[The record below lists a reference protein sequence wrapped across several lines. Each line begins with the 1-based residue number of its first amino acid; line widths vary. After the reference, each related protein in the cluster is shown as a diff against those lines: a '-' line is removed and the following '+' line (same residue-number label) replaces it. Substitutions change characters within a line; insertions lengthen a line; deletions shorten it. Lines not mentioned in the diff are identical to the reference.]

1 MPLRNGGRGGILE
14 ERQIVHRDYEVGEY
28 AKAKET
34 DRMLYEKNQTEHI
47 SRELFRNPS
56 SEYRGTPFWAW
67 NGRLDRDRLTEQIQ
81 VFKKMGLGG
90 FHMHVRTGMDSPYL
104 EEEFMDSI
112 RHCIE
117 KAGEMDMLAWLY
129 DEDRWPSGT
138 AGGRVTAGRPEYA
151 RKSLLFT
158 TNPYEECAFPEPA
171 APEPGRGQENIRQ
184 ENGRLLAVY
193 DILLDRDGKLEG
205 AYRVSKEEPAEEGA
219 ARWYAYMEYASA
231 DPWFNNQ
238 AYVDTL
244 NPEAIAEFIRITHE
258 AYARNVGEHFGKLAP
273 AIFTDE
279 PQFTPRGCLDF
290 ADEAK
295 DVFLPWTTG
304 LPEAYRQ
311 AYGEELLDA
320 LPELFWERA
329 DGRLSTA
336 RWRFQNLVTDLFVE
350 SYCEQIGSWCR
361 EHGIY
366 LTGHVMGEGSLY
378 DQTQAVGDAM
388 RCYPSFGLP
397 GMDMLCDFHEYT
409 TAKQVQSM
417 VRQTGA
423 EGMLSELYG
432 VTGWDYDFRGYKLQ
446 GDWQA
451 ALGVTVRVPH
461 LAWYTMKGEAKRD
474 YPASISY
481 QSPWWEEF
489 SMVED
494 HFARLNVALTRGKA
508 LVKVAVLHPI
518 ETYWLYFGPGDQT
531 AALREQMDAQF
542 AHLAEVLLFGGI
554 DFDYLCEARLPEQ
567 CAGGACPLQV
577 GEMAYETV
585 IVPPIR
591 TIRSGTLRILTDF
604 AEKGGKLIFLGD
616 CPDYVDARP
625 SDAAAALY
633 GKGIRCGLLDS
644 AILSLVEGQR
654 FLHIQKTDGRR
665 AEGLLHQLRREES
678 GDRWLFVCNGRNPA
692 SPDVDSAGG
701 LRFTLKGDFKVTLYD
716 TMTGDVLPLPVRHD
730 KGRTILERPW
740 YIHESMLL
748 LLEEEEQMEPADSGK
763 EKTGA
768 FSGCH
773 VGSAPACHRGET
785 EKNREGADEDGSCGS
800 AKGNPGHKAVAEGI
814 CGNAGGMA
822 AWDGAEADILPGE
835 VDIALQEP
843 NMLLLDMAEYA
854 LDDGEYYSEDEL
866 LRIDNHA
873 RRELGIPLRRK
884 EVVQPYLVEAGEPEH
899 TLHLRFRIPSEIGA
913 AGLKLGLECPE
924 TSEIRVNGIP
934 VPPVGSGWYVDR
946 DIRTISL
953 PDFVPGENL
962 LEIAVPIGPRTN
974 LENFYLLGD
983 FGVRIGGTVK
993 TLTAPVRKIGW
1004 GDIASQGL
1012 PFYTGNLTYRT
1023 KVRSRGDFTV
1033 RVPQYRGG
1041 LVKILVDGKV
1051 CGNIAFSPYT
1061 LRVRCAPGEHRVEW
1075 KLYGTRQNGFAQL
1088 HHTQGV
1094 YFYQSP
1100 NSWRSAGD
1108 LWSYEYRLKP
1118 AGILKSPEVAGAV
1131 FLGGAGNVRRRS
1143 AAAMHFTDRS

>member
-1 MPLRNGGRGGILE
+1 MPLRNGTQSGILE
-14 ERQIVHRDYEVGEY
+14 ERQIVHRDYEVEER
-28 AKAKET
+28 AKET
-34 DRMLYEKNQTEHI
+34 DHMLYEKNQTEHI
-47 SRELFRNPS
+47 SRELFQNPS
-56 SEYRGTPFWAW
+56 CEYRGTPFWAW
-67 NGRLDRDRLTEQIQ
+67 NGRLDRERLTEQIQ
-81 VFKKMGLGG
+81 VFQKMGLGG

-104 EEEFMDSI
+104 EEEFMDFI
-112 RHCIE
+112 RHCIG

-138 AGGRVTAGRPEYA
+138 AGGRVTVGRPEYA

-158 TNPYEECAFPEPA
+158 TKPYEECDFPEPA

-184 ENGRLLAVY
+184 ENGKLLAVY
-193 DILLDRDGKLEG
+193 DILLDKDGRLERG
-205 AYRVSKEEPAEEGA
+205 YRVEKEEPVEEGA
-219 ARWYAYMEYASA
+219 VRWYAYMEYASA

-258 AYARNVGEHFGKLAP
+258 AYARNVGEHFGKLVP

-290 ADEAK
+290 AGEAK
-295 DVFLPWTTG
+295 DVFLPWTTS

-311 AYGEELLDA
+311 VYGEELLDA
-320 LPELFWERA
+320 LPELFWERG
-329 DGRLSTA
+329 DGYLSTI
-336 RWRFQNLVTDLFVE
+336 RWRFQNLVTNLFVE

-361 EHGIY
+361 EHGLY

-397 GMDMLCDFHEYT
+397 GMDMLCDFREYT

-474 YPASISY
+474 YPASISC

-542 AHLAEVLLFGGI
+542 AHLAEMLLFGGI
-554 DFDYLCEARLPEQ
+554 DFDYLCEARLPQQ
-567 CAGGACPLQV
+567 CRGSACPLQV
-577 GEMAYETV
+577 GEMAYETI

-591 TIRSGTLRILTDF
+591 TIRSSTLKILTDF

-644 AILSLVEGQR
+644 ALLSLVEGQR
-654 FLHIQKTDGRR
+654 FLHIQKADGRR

-678 GDRWLFVCNGRNPA
+678 GDMWLFVCNGRNPA
-692 SPDVDSAGG
+692 SPDVDSAGN
-701 LRFTLKGDFKVTLYD
+701 LRFTLQGDFKVTLYD
-716 TMTGDVLPLPVRHD
+716 TMTGDILPLAVRHD

-748 LLEEEEQMEPADSGK
+748 LLEEEGQRAEQADSGK

-768 FSGCH
+768 LFGCH
-773 VGSAPACHRGET
+773 VEAAPASHRAGT
-785 EKNREGADEDGSCGS
+785 EKIREGADEDSSCGGS
-800 AKGNPGHKAVAEGI
+800 KENPGGEAEAEDI
-814 CGNAGGMA
+814 CGNAGGTA

-854 LDDGEYYSEDEL
+854 LDDGEFYSEDEL

-884 EVVQPYLVEAGEPEH
+884 EVVQPYLVEAGAPEH

-934 VPPVGSGWYVDR
+934 VPPVGNGWYVDR
-946 DIRTISL
+946 DIRTVSL
-953 PDFVPGENL
+953 PDFAPGENL

-993 TLTAPVRKIGW
+993 VLTEPVRKIGW

-1041 LVKILVDGKV
+1041 LVKILVDGKD

-1118 AGILKSPEVAGAV
+1118 AGILKSPEIAGAV
-1131 FLGGAGNVRRRS
+1131 FLDGAGNARRRS

>member
-1 MPLRNGGRGGILE
+1 
-14 ERQIVHRDYEVGEY
+14 
-28 AKAKET
+28 
-34 DRMLYEKNQTEHI
+34 MLYEKNQTEHI
-47 SRELFRNPS
+47 SRELFQNPS
-56 SEYRGTPFWAW
+56 CEYRGTPFWAW
-67 NGRLDRDRLTEQIQ
+67 NGRLDRERLTEQIQ
-81 VFKKMGLGG
+81 VFRKMGLGG
-90 FHMHVRTGMDSPYL
+90 FHMHVRTGMESPYL

-112 RHCIE
+112 RHCIG
-117 KAGEMDMLAWLY
+117 KAEEMDMLAWLY

-138 AGGRVTAGRPEYA
+138 AGGRVTADRPEYA

-158 TNPYEECAFPEPA
+158 TRPYEECAAPKPA
-171 APEPGRGQENIRQ
+171 PPEPGRGQENIRQ
-184 ENGRLLAVY
+184 ENGKLLAVY
-193 DILLDRDGKLEG
+193 DIQLDKDCRLEG
-205 AYRVSKEEPAEEGA
+205 AYRVAREEPVEEGA
-219 ARWYAYMEYASA
+219 VRWYAYMEYASA

-258 AYARNVGEHFGKLAP
+258 AYAGNIGEQFGRRVP

-290 ADEAK
+290 AGEAK
-295 DVFLPWTTG
+295 DVFLPWTAR

-329 DGRLSTA
+329 DGCLSA
-336 RWRFQNLVTDLFVE
+336 VRWRFQNLVTGLFVE
-350 SYCEQIGSWCR
+350 SYCGQIGNWCR
-361 EHGIY
+361 EHGLY

-388 RCYPSFGLP
+388 RCYPCFGLP
-397 GMDMLCDFHEYT
+397 GIDMLCDFHEYT
-409 TAKQVQSM
+409 TAKQTQSM

-451 ALGVTVRVPH
+451 ALGGTVRVPH

-494 HFARLNVALTRGKA
+494 HFARLNTALTRGKA
-508 LVKVAVLHPI
+508 AVKVAVLHPI

-567 CAGGACPLQV
+567 CRGSACPLQV
-577 GEMAYETV
+577 GEMAYETI

-591 TIRSGTLRILTDF
+591 TIRSTTLKILADF
-604 AEKGGKLIFLGD
+604 VEGGGKLIFLGD
-616 CPDYVDARP
+616 CPDYVDAVP
-625 SDAAAALY
+625 SAAAGELY

-644 AILSLVEGQR
+644 AVLSLLEGER
-654 FLHIQKTDGRR
+654 FLTIQKADGRR
-665 AEGLLHQLRREES
+665 ADGVLYQLRREES
-678 GDRWLFVCNGRNPA
+678 GDMWLFVCNGRNPV
-692 SPDVDSAGG
+692 SPDVDPGDP
-701 LRFTLKGDFKVTLYD
+701 LRFTLKGSFAVTLYD
-716 TMTGDVLPLPVRHD
+716 TMTGDIVPLPVRYD
-730 KGRTILERPW
+730 NGRTILERPW

-748 LLEEEEQMEPADSGK
+748 LLEEADANCCGAMTETAGK
-763 EKTGA
+763 GA
-768 FSGCH
+768 EAVSVCGAE
-773 VGSAPACHRGET
+773 GSASC
-785 EKNREGADEDGSCGS
+785 DGT
-800 AKGNPGHKAVAEGI
+800 AI
-814 CGNAGGMA
+814 DA
-822 AWDGAEADILPGE
+822 AWNSAEADILPGE
-835 VDIALQEP
+835 VTVTLQEP

-854 LDDGEYYSEDEL
+854 LDDGEYYAEDEL

-899 TLHLRFRIPSEIGA
+899 VLHLRFHIRSEIA
-913 AGLKLGLECPE
+913 AARLRLGLECPE
-924 TSEIRVNGIP
+924 SARIELNGTAIP
-934 VPPVGSGWYVDR
+934 TVSDGWYVDR
-946 DIRTISL
+946 DIETIPL
-953 PDFVPGENL
+953 PEFIPGENL

-974 LENFYLLGD
+974 LENFYLLGE

-993 TLTAPVRKIGW
+993 TLTEPVRKIGW

-1041 LVKILVDGKV
+1041 LVKILVDGTD

-1061 LRVRCAPGEHRVEW
+1061 LKVRAAPGEHVVEW

-1088 HHTQGV
+1088 HHTQGI

-1118 AGILKSPEVAGAV
+1118 AGILKSPEVVGAV
-1131 FLGGAGNVRRRS
+1131 FLDEAGNARRRS

>member
-1 MPLRNGGRGGILE
+1 MPLRNGTQSGILE
-14 ERQIVHRDYEVGEY
+14 ERQIVHRDYEVEER
-28 AKAKET
+28 AKET
-34 DRMLYEKNQTEHI
+34 DHMLYEKNQTEHI
-47 SRELFRNPS
+47 SRELFQNPS
-56 SEYRGTPFWAW
+56 CEYRGTPFWAW
-67 NGRLDRDRLTEQIQ
+67 NGRLDRERLTEQIQ
-81 VFKKMGLGG
+81 VFQKMGLGG

-104 EEEFMDSI
+104 EEEFMDFI
-112 RHCIE
+112 RHCIG

-138 AGGRVTAGRPEYA
+138 AGGRVTVGRPEYV

-158 TNPYEECAFPEPA
+158 TKPYEECDFPEPA

-184 ENGRLLAVY
+184 ENGKLLAVY
-193 DILLDRDGKLEG
+193 DILLDKDGRLERG
-205 AYRVSKEEPAEEGA
+205 YRVEKEEPVEEGA
-219 ARWYAYMEYASA
+219 VRWYAYMEYASA

-244 NPEAIAEFIRITHE
+244 NAEAIAEFIRITHE
-258 AYARNVGEHFGKLAP
+258 AYARNVGEHFGKLVP

-290 ADEAK
+290 AGEAK
-295 DVFLPWTTG
+295 DVFLPWTTS

-311 AYGEELLDA
+311 VYGEELLDA
-320 LPELFWERA
+320 LPELFWERG
-329 DGRLSTA
+329 DGYLSTI
-336 RWRFQNLVTDLFVE
+336 RWRFQNLVTNLFVE

-361 EHGIY
+361 EHGLY

-397 GMDMLCDFHEYT
+397 GMDMLCDFREYT

-474 YPASISY
+474 YPASISC

-542 AHLAEVLLFGGI
+542 AHLAEMLLFGGI
-554 DFDYLCEARLPEQ
+554 DFDYLCEARLPQQ
-567 CAGGACPLQV
+567 CRGSACPLQV
-577 GEMAYETV
+577 GEMAYETI

-591 TIRSGTLRILTDF
+591 TIRSSTLKILTDF

-644 AILSLVEGQR
+644 ALLSLVEGQR
-654 FLHIQKTDGRR
+654 FLHIQKADGRR

-678 GDRWLFVCNGRNPA
+678 GDMWLFVCNGRNPA
-692 SPDVDSAGG
+692 SPDVDSAGN
-701 LRFTLKGDFKVTLYD
+701 LRFTLQGDFKVTLYD
-716 TMTGDVLPLPVRHD
+716 TMTGDILPLAVRHD

-748 LLEEEEQMEPADSGK
+748 LLEEEGQRAEQADSGK

-768 FSGCH
+768 LSGCR
-773 VGSAPACHRGET
+773 VEAAPASHRAGT
-785 EKNREGADEDGSCGS
+785 EKIREGADEDSSCGGS
-800 AKGNPGHKAVAEGI
+800 KENPGGEAEAEDI
-814 CGNAGGMA
+814 CGNAGGTA

-854 LDDGEYYSEDEL
+854 LDDGEFYSEDEL

-884 EVVQPYLVEAGEPEH
+884 EVVQPYLVEAGAPEH

-924 TSEIRVNGIP
+924 TSEIRVNGVP
-934 VPPVGSGWYVDR
+934 VSPVGNGWYVDR
-946 DIRTISL
+946 DIRTVSL
-953 PDFVPGENL
+953 PDFAPGENL

-993 TLTAPVRKIGW
+993 TLTEPVRKIGW

-1023 KVRSRGDFTV
+1023 KVCSWGDFTV

-1041 LVKILVDGKV
+1041 LVKILVDGKD

-1061 LRVRCAPGEHRVEW
+1061 LRVRCAPGEHRLEW

-1118 AGILKSPEVAGAV
+1118 AGILKSPEIAGAV
-1131 FLGGAGNVRRRS
+1131 FLDGAGNARRRS

>member
-1 MPLRNGGRGGILE
+1 
-14 ERQIVHRDYEVGEY
+14 
-28 AKAKET
+28 
-34 DRMLYEKNQTEHI
+34 MLYEKNQTDHI
-47 SRELFRNPS
+47 SKELFKNPPC
-56 SEYRGTPFWAW
+56 EYRGTPFWAW
-67 NGRLDRDRLTEQIQ
+67 NGRLDRERLTEQIQ
-81 VFKKMGLGG
+81 VFRKMGLGG

-104 EEEFMDSI
+104 EKEFMDSI
-112 RHCIE
+112 RHCIG
-117 KAGEMDMLAWLY
+117 KAQEMDMLAWLY

-138 AGGRVTAGRPEYA
+138 AGGQVTAGRPEYA

-158 TNPYEECAFPEPA
+158 TRPYEECDSPQPA
-171 APEPGRGQENIRQ
+171 PPEPGRGQENIRQ
-184 ENGRLLAVY
+184 ENGKLLAVY
-193 DILLDRDGKLEG
+193 DILLDRNGRLEG

-219 ARWYAYMEYASA
+219 VRWYAYMEYASA

-258 AYARNVGEHFGKLAP
+258 AYAGAIGEQFGKRVP

-279 PQFTPRGCLDF
+279 PQFTPRGCLGF
-290 ADEAK
+290 AGEAK
-295 DVFLPWTTG
+295 DVFLPWTAR

-311 AYGEELLDA
+311 AYGEELLDV

-329 DGRLSTA
+329 DGCLSA
-336 RWRFQNLVTDLFVE
+336 VRWRFQNLVTDLFVE
-350 SYCEQIGSWCR
+350 SYCQQIGNWCR
-361 EHGIY
+361 EHGLY

-397 GMDMLCDFHEYT
+397 GIDMLCDFHEYT
-409 TAKQVQSM
+409 TAKQTQSM

-451 ALGVTVRVPH
+451 ALGATVRVPH

-494 HFARLNVALTRGKA
+494 HFARLNTALTRGKA
-508 LVKVAVLHPI
+508 LVRVAVFHPI

-542 AHLAEVLLFGGI
+542 ARLAEVLLFGGI
-554 DFDYLCEARLPEQ
+554 DFDYLCEARLPQQ
-567 CAGGACPLQV
+567 CRGSRHPLQV
-577 GEMAYETV
+577 GEMAYETI

-591 TIRSGTLRILTDF
+591 TMRSTTLRILTDF
-604 AEKGGKLIFLGD
+604 AKQGGKLIFLGD

-625 SDAAAALY
+625 SGAAAALY
-633 GKGIRCGLLDS
+633 GKGIRGSLDGNL
-644 AILSLVEGQR
+644 LSLLESQR
-654 FLHIQKTDGRR
+654 FLDIRGTGGRR
-665 AEGLLHQLRREES
+665 ADGLLYQLRREES
-678 GDRWLFVCNGRNPA
+678 GDMWLFVCNGRNPV
-692 SPDVDSAGG
+692 SPDVDSGDI
-701 LRFTLKGDFKVTLYD
+701 LRFTLKGNFAVTLYD
-716 TMTGDVLPLPVRHD
+716 TMTGDITPLAVRYD
-730 KGRTILERPW
+730 NGRTIL
-740 YIHESMLL
+740 ESMLL
-748 LLEEEEQMEPADSGK
+748 LLKEEGQGTGQANSDKG
-763 EKTGA
+763 KTGA
-768 FSGCH
+768 LFGCR
-773 VGSAPACHRGET
+773 VEEAPACD
-785 EKNREGADEDGSCGS
+785 REGTERTCESADKYITCGGTKGKPSDRVEMERTYKGAGGNLSYDS
-800 AKGNPGHKAVAEGI
+800 AKGNLDHRAEAEDIFANTG
-814 CGNAGGMA
+814 AT
-822 AWDGAEADILPGE
+822 AWDSEEADIFPGE
-835 VDIALQEP
+835 VSVTLQEP

-854 LDDGEYYSEDEL
+854 LDDGEYYSGDEL

-884 EVVQPYLVEAGEPEH
+884 EVVQPYLVEAGEPKH
-899 TLHLRFRIPSEIGA
+899 TLHLRFRIPSEITA

-924 TSEIRVNGIP
+924 STGIKLNGIP
-934 VPPVGSGWYVDR
+934 VATASDGWYVDR
-946 DIRTISL
+946 DIETIPL
-953 PDFVPGENL
+953 PPFAKGENL

-974 LENFYLLGD
+974 LEDFYLLGD

-993 TLTAPVRKIGW
+993 TLTEPVRKIGW
-1004 GDIASQGL
+1004 GDITSQGL
-1012 PFYTGNLTYRT
+1012 PFYTGNLTYQT
-1023 KVRSRGDFTV
+1023 KVRSQGDFTV

-1041 LVKILVDGKV
+1041 LVKILVDDID

-1061 LRVRCAPGEHRVEW
+1061 LRVRCAPGEHRLEW
-1075 KLYGTRQNGFAQL
+1075 RLYGTRQNGFAQL

-1108 LWSYEYRLKP
+1108 LWSYEYRFKP
-1118 AGILKSPEVAGAV
+1118 AGILKSPEIAGAV
-1131 FLGGAGNVRRRS
+1131 FLDQAGNARRRS
-1143 AAAMHFTDRS
+1143 AAATHFTDRS

>member
-1 MPLRNGGRGGILE
+1 
-14 ERQIVHRDYEVGEY
+14 
-28 AKAKET
+28 
-34 DRMLYEKNQTEHI
+34 MLYEKNQSEHI
-47 SRELFRNPS
+47 SQEQFRNPS
-56 SEYRGTPFWAW
+56 CEYRGTPFWAW
-67 NGRLDRDRLTEQIQ
+67 NGRLDKDRLTEQIRI
-81 VFKKMGLGG
+81 FKKMGLGG
-90 FHMHVRTGMDSPYL
+90 FHMHVRTGMESPYL
-104 EEEFMDSI
+104 EEEFMDSV
-112 RHCIE
+112 RHCIG
-117 KAGEMDMLAWLY
+117 KAEELGMLAWLY

-138 AGGRVTAGRPEYA
+138 AGGRVTAGKPENA

-158 TNPYEECAFPEPA
+158 VRPYEECGFPVPA

-184 ENGRLLAVY
+184 ENGKLLAVY
-193 DILLDRDGKLEG
+193 DILLDKDCRLEC
-205 AYRVSKEEPAEEGA
+205 AWRVRKEEPVHERAV
-219 ARWYAYMEYASA
+219 RWYAYMEYASA

-258 AYARNVGEHFGKLAP
+258 AYYQNAGEHFGRLVP

-290 ADEAK
+290 AGEPK
-295 DVFLPWTTG
+295 DVFLPWTAR
-304 LPEAYRQ
+304 LPEAYRE
-311 AYGEELLDA
+311 AFGEELLDV

-329 DGRLSTA
+329 DGKLSSV
-336 RWRFQNLVTDLFVE
+336 RWSFQNLVTDLFVE
-350 SYCEQIGSWCR
+350 SYCEQIGKWCR
-361 EHGIY
+361 EHGLY

-397 GMDMLCDFHEYT
+397 GIDMLCDFHEYT
-409 TAKQVQSM
+409 TAKQAQSM

-474 YPASISY
+474 YPASINY

-489 SMVED
+489 SLVEN
-494 HFARLNVALTRGKA
+494 HFARLNTALTRGRA
-508 LVKVAVLHPI
+508 VVKVAVLHPV
-518 ETYWLYFGPGDQT
+518 ETYWLYFGPGNQT
-531 AALREQMDAQF
+531 AALREQMDSQF
-542 AHLAEVLLFGGI
+542 ARLARVLLFGGI
-554 DFDYLCEARLPEQ
+554 DFDYLCEARLPQQ
-567 CAGGACPLQV
+567 CSGSAYPLQV
-577 GEMAYETV
+577 GEMAYETI

-591 TIRSGTLRILTDF
+591 TIRSTTLKLLTDF

-625 SDAAAALY
+625 SDAAGALY
-633 GKGIRCGLLDS
+633 EKGIRCGLLDS
-644 AILSLVEGQR
+644 AVLSLLESER
-654 FLHIQKTDGRR
+654 FLDIQQQDGRR
-665 AEGLLHQLRREES
+665 ADGLLYQLRREES
-678 GDRWLFVCNGRNPA
+678 GDMWLFLCNGRNPV
-692 SPDVDSAGG
+692 SPDVDPGSS
-701 LRFTLKGDFKVTLYD
+701 LRFTLNGDFTVTLYD
-716 TMTGDVLPLPVRHD
+716 TMTGDIAPLPVRHED
-730 KGRTILERPW
+730 GKTILERPW

-748 LLEEEEQMEPADSGK
+748 LLRERESSASLKAEAGK
-763 EKTGA
+763 P
-768 FSGCH
+768 
-773 VGSAPACHRGET
+773 VSAGRTAE
-785 EKNREGADEDGSCGS
+785 A
-800 AKGNPGHKAVAEGI
+800 GNPVSPCLA
-814 CGNAGGMA
+814 
-822 AWDGAEADILPGE
+822 AEADILPGE
-835 VDIALQEP
+835 VPISLQEP

-854 LDDGEYYSEDEL
+854 LDDGDYYSEDEL

-884 EVVQPYLVEAGEPEH
+884 EVVQPYLVKAGETEH
-899 TLHLRFRIPSEIGA
+899 VLRLRFRIPSETVA
-913 AGLKLGLECPE
+913 QGLKLALECPE
-924 TSEIRVNGIP
+924 SARIQLNGAKIP
-934 VPPVGSGWYVDR
+934 NQSDGWYVDR
-946 DIRTISL
+946 DIETIPL
-953 PDFVPGENL
+953 PDFAAGENI
-962 LEIAVPIGPRTN
+962 LEITVPIGPRTN

-983 FGVRIGGTVK
+983 FGVRVNGTAK
-993 TLTAPVRKIGW
+993 TLTKTVKRIGW
-1004 GDIASQGL
+1004 GDIAVQGL

-1023 KVRSRGDFTV
+1023 QVLSRGDFTV

-1041 LVKILVDGKV
+1041 LVKILVDGRD

-1061 LRVRCAPGEHRVEW
+1061 LTVRAEPGKHILEW

-1118 AGILKSPEVAGAV
+1118 AGILKSPEITGAV
-1131 FLGGAGNVRRRS
+1131 FLDGAGRS
-1143 AAAMHFTDRS
+1143 RKKNSGAMHFTDRS